1 MTNLYTDELPKQV
14 TISQASKIW
23 GIPEWTLRKYIS
35 KRLCPHRRR
44 FGRIY
49 IPVKRFEEWL
59 EEGDVEIERSK

>member
-1 MTNLYTDELPKQV
+1 MQELDISSLPKQV

-23 GIPEWTLRKYIS
+23 GVPEWTLRKYIS
-35 KRLCPHRRR
+35 KRKCPHRRR

-59 EEGDVEIERSK
+59 EEGDVDED